1 MKHRIFPMKTKF
13 FLIGLL
19 LLLAGC
25 GGMRALPAPQLYD
38 LGLARPLAG
47 LPALPPLAMAD
58 ADAPAW
64 LDTPLIYYRLAY
76 ANERQARAYA
86 NSRWSMPPADLFAQR
101 LKSRI
106 AQAGGVVLAP
116 NSGVSGVPVLRLEL
130 DEFGQVFEQPD
141 RSVVLISLRL
151 SVLDGRRLIGQKSF
165 MRQAPA
171 DSADA
176 PGAIA
181 ALGELSDAL
190 IPDMLAWL
198 STLPLAAQ

>member
-1 MKHRIFPMKTKF
+1 
-13 FLIGLL
+13 
-19 LLLAGC
+19 
-25 GGMRALPAPQLYD
+25 
-38 LGLARPLAG
+38 
-47 LPALPPLAMAD
+47 
-58 ADAPAW
+58 
-64 LDTPLIYYRLAY
+64 
-76 ANERQARAYA
+76 
-86 NSRWSMPPADLFAQR
+86 
-101 LKSRI
+101 
-106 AQAGGVVLAP
+106 
-116 NSGVSGVPVLRLEL
+116 
-130 DEFGQVFEQPD
+130 VFEQPD